1 MDFTNLPPDGKAFLA
16 PMAGVADRAFREICR
31 DFGAAY
37 TVTERVSAKGLVM
50 GDRKSRELMTLGSDR
65 PAAIQLFGTEPQ
77 VMAQAAKLCL
87 EFEPQAIDI
96 NLGCPAPKVAN
107 NGAGSA

>member
-1 MDFTNLPPDGKAFLA
+1 MDFTNLPPDSKAFLA

-37 TVTERVSAKGLVM
+37 TVTEMVSAKGLVM

-65 PAAIQLFGTEPQ
+65 PPANDTEDTSPTFKPSCAWNLSHKPLTSIWAARRPR
-77 VMAQAAKLCL
+77 
-87 EFEPQAIDI
+87 
-96 NLGCPAPKVAN
+96 
-107 NGAGSA
+107 